1 MKKSFIAAVLIAAF
15 VFASCEQ
22 SVLTGALPYGNA
34 AVNESLSASNIA
46 PQVVPP
52 TSWGQ
57 FNPLPFSGNVPA
69 VRGLATDGTYLVAV
83 GNDSSLGQVA
93 SRYDTVSGQW
103 TKPAALAG
111 ITAGNPGLAH
121 YLYKFFLVT
130 VANGASATG
139 SYSPDGL
146 TWTTTGNIGFGTKAA
161 VYGPAEQFYVVA
173 GQGGQAAYTDVLTN
187 TFTRIPQTTTGW
199 PASSGPAAYINA
211 GAYGYENYVF
221 GGGSGYIAYTPT
233 IIDPTTGGLA
243 TWQQGRVPLS
253 TADFINAIA
262 YGGNSVHVA
271 VGNLASGLGVILY
284 STDDGV
290 TWTNVDLSQMRIG
303 TVTIYTVTYGNG
315 YFVAVDNNGYAAY
328 SDDGITWTDSPISYV
343 LGADALVNQAVYYKA
358 TNTYFWGGGDS
369 SGLQLAESNQA
380 R

>member
-1 MKKSFIAAVLIAAF
+1 MKKSFVVAALLAAF
-15 VFASCEQ
+15 LFASCEQ

-46 PQVVPP
+46 PQVMPP
-52 TSWGQ
+52 TSWTQ
-57 FNPLPFSGNVPA
+57 FIPLPFSSDVPA

-146 TWTTTGNIGFGTKAA
+146 TWTTTGNIGFGTKAG
-161 VYGPAEQFYVVA
+161 VYGPAEQLYVVA
-173 GQGGQAAYTDVLTN
+173 GQNGEGAYTGNLAN
-187 TFTRIPQTTTGW
+187 SFTGIPVTTTGW

-211 GAYGYENYVF
+211 AAYGDETYVF
-221 GGGSGYIAYTPT
+221 GGGSGYIAWTNT
-233 IIDPTTGGLA
+233 ILDPITGDLVDWLPA
-243 TWQQGRVPLS
+243 KVPL
-253 TADFINAIA
+253 TQADFINSIA

-315 YFVAVDNNGYAAY
+315 YFVAVNNDGNAAY
-328 SDDGITWTDSPISYV
+328 SANGQTWTDSPSSV
-343 LGADALVNQAVYYKA
+343 FTTPGALVNQAVYYSA
-358 TNTYFWGGGDS
+358 TDKVVAGGADS
-369 SGLQLAESNQA
+369 SGLQLEVSN
-380 R
+380 